1 MQDEL
6 SASGL
11 STLPKG
17 FVAVPVSVEQ
27 MAAPLRLCVVCR
39 APGSGEGLIAL
50 RDTLD
55 ARVLLGCIMDA
66 GRRVHQWVEIW
77 IQSLQN
83 VIAAPG
89 LARESLSNALLDK
102 RWRDTFAA
110 MESLEPDDLFR
121 TGWEGDPPRPTW
133 IDPKSGRPI
142 HPIEGASR
150 KPFAL
155 CRDESALAEA
165 NLPSY
170 ATSLH
175 RYLYVPEHPAQT
187 PFVAITPDAPANE
200 RTVPL
205 ETLVPP
211 GGGLVPLN
219 PGGLTMVRSHSPL
232 TLEAFSDMLSG
243 KPAAG
248 TVAGVPN
255 ELQTVVAAGDAGND
269 GDGWLSVGRHGR
281 WGRVIESLHLKLRV
295 LADVVNA
302 VRTSAQRTQRPL
314 LSLDADQFKIRIGPP
329 ATALPRLWTARAVL
343 ADAGSAVELPV
354 QGSAARHYTP
364 GGPARSPVYQPA
376 RGSEV
381 SRGQGTVRIRKVF
394 PEMAEGVVV
403 EGTLDSQQK
412 VDAARNDLV
421 WLRITM
427 PDAPL
432 DLYARV
438 DPGPALAGGEW
449 RFRTVGQRL
458 APARVAQL
466 REGLAAAASFEV
478 IPVLSSPVDLYSI
491 GVLATRLLL
500 VNAAAALPVA
510 LDEILSLARELAN
523 QHDAHSPL
531 PLRVRAIVESDP
543 RWLAALGPQRLQWE
557 GLTPEHALEMVPADL
572 WMDVLG
578 TLVAMFPGVGP
589 DSACR
594 DYGDAPPGA
603 LHRVFDR
610 AIADLDRLLL
620 RTRSLIVID
629 WRYNREIHSIIR
641 GYLTGLAQPTA
652 PAAQAAP
659 APPPAPTAKPAMR
672 VR

>member
-6 SASGL
+6 SASGV

-17 FVAVPVSVEQ
+17 LLAVPISVGQ
-27 MAAPLRLCVVCR
+27 AAAPLRLCVVCR
-39 APGSGEGLIAL
+39 AAGAGEGLIAI

-55 ARVLLGCIMDA
+55 ARVLLGCITDA
-66 GRRVHQWVEIW
+66 GARVHQWVEIW
-77 IQSLQN
+77 VQSLQN
-83 VIAAPG
+83 VLAAPG
-89 LARESLSNALLDK
+89 VARESLSNALLDK
-102 RWRDTFAA
+102 RWREAFVAL
-110 MESLEPDDLFR
+110 ESLEPDDLFR
-121 TGWEGDPPRPTW
+121 SGWETEPARPTW
-133 IDPKSGRPI
+133 IDPKTGRPI
-142 HPIEGASR
+142 HPIDGTSR
-150 KPFAL
+150 KPWAL

-187 PFVAITPDAPANE
+187 PFVAITPDAPAND
-200 RTVPL
+200 RTAPL

-219 PGGLTMVRSHSPL
+219 LGGLMMVRTHAPL
-232 TLEAFSDMLSG
+232 TLESFSDMLSG
-243 KPAAG
+243 KPAA
-248 TVAGVPN
+248 TLSAGMPN
-255 ELQTVVAAGDAGND
+255 EMATAIALTGAGEGSD

-281 WGRVIESLHLKLRV
+281 WGRVVESLHLKLRV
-295 LADVVNA
+295 LADVVHA

-314 LSLDADQFKIRIGPP
+314 LNLDADQFKIRIGPP

-343 ADAGSAVELPV
+343 ADAGNAVELPV
-354 QGSAARHYTP
+354 QGSTARYYTP
-364 GGPARSPVYQPA
+364 GGAARSPVYQPA
-376 RGSEV
+376 RSSEL

-403 EGTLDSQQK
+403 EGTLDSQQN

-421 WLRITM
+421 WLRLTM

-458 APARVAQL
+458 PPPRVAQL
-466 REGLAAAASFEV
+466 KEGLAAAASFEV
-478 IPVLSSPVDLYSI
+478 IPVLSSPVDLFSV

-500 VNAAAALPVA
+500 VNSEAPLPVA

-523 QHDAHSPL
+523 QHDAQSPL

-543 RWLAALGPQRLQWE
+543 RWIAALGPQRLQWE
-557 GLTPEHALEMVPADL
+557 GLKPEQALEMVPSDL

-610 AIADLDRLLL
+610 AVADLDRLLL

-629 WRYNREIHSIIR
+629 WRYNREIHSVIR
-641 GYLTGLAQPTA
+641 GYVTGLATPTA
-652 PAAQAAP
+652 PA
-659 APPPAPTAKPAMR
+659 PAPTSKPVAR
-672 VR
+672 VK